1 MPIFGRNGIGLGN
14 AFKGIS
20 SMLNPDRA
28 YRRAGQESERAFGQ
42 AQQYLQPY
50 EQQGQAAYQPLNTAM
65 QNLLNPGQLEN
76 DWRSQYQMSPYAQ
89 MQQEMAQNQGLEAA
103 SSMGLM
109 GSSPALQA
117 IQAGTN
123 QISAQDQERFLDRMM
138 QKYMSGAQLA
148 QGLYGQGANFASQL
162 GANTMAQ
169 GQNRA
174 GAAYG
179 QLASPGSMMGNLI
192 GLGAVMYG
200 AKMGAMNPN
209 QMQPGQPSIY
219 QRQNNGNMGG
229 GY

>member
-1 MPIFGRNGIGLGN
+1 MPIFGRNGIGIAN

-20 SMLNPDRA
+20 SFLNPDKA

-42 AQQYLQPY
+42 AQQYLHPY

-76 DWRSQYQMSPYAQ
+76 QWRSEYQMSPYAR
-89 MQQEMAQNQGLEAA
+89 MQQEMAKNQGLESA

-109 GSSPALQA
+109 GSTPALQA

-123 QISAQDQERFLDRMM
+123 QIGAQDQERYLDRMM
-138 QKYMSGAQLA
+138 QKYGMGVQLA
-148 QGLYGQGANFASQL
+148 HGLYNQGGQFASQL
-162 GANTMAQ
+162 GANSMQQ

-174 GAAYG
+174 GATFGQYG
-179 QLASPGSMMGNLI
+179 APGEMFGNLL
-192 GLGAVMYG
+192 GLGAGMYG
-200 AKMGAMNPN
+200 AKMGAMNRG
-209 QMQPGQPSIY
+209 QMGGGGHSM
-219 QRQNNGNMGG
+219 GGMGG